1 MSQEKSDRRA
11 ARPSSSESVVSKR
24 SSRDPRLKKQTSI
37 KESSKESSRD
47 AVIELKGCCVVKKV
61 SKMSIVEYR
70 AREAVGKATEGKEK
84 ENSYNKAVLEEM
96 QVQASADT
104 PHAGQ
109 ATPGGK
115 RKRCHGDSKSMEEL
129 LMRKSVEEA
138 LNHQNCSKQ
147 ADTRDGFENPTES
160 LERASS
166 CEETVEEEQRVK
178 VERMLAE
185 LEQLSKEM
193 EEEKEKSRRSH
204 EENEDLDIELE
215 LILNRLK

>member
-24 SSRDPRLKKQTSI
+24 SSRDPRLRKQTSI

-84 ENSYNKAVLEEM
+84 ENSYNKAVPEEM
-96 QVQASADT
+96 EVQASADT
-104 PHAGQ
+104 PPAGQ

-115 RKRCHGDSKSMEEL
+115 RKRYHGDSKSMEEL
-129 LMRKSVEEA
+129 LMKSVEEA